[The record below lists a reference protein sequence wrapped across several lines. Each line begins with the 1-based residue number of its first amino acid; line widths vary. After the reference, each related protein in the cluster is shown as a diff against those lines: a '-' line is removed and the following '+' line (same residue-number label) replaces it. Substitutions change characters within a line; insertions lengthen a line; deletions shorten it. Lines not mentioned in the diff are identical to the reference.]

1 MPILLGGS
9 MSRAYMDKSLLISIN
24 NEAIKSNRNRTL
36 KPEKVKELPDSDLFP
51 VMYSMIHNDEEIR
64 CMVVLSENG
73 ENAWVDM
80 PIGMFNKLPRWEE
93 E

>member
-36 KPEKVKELPDSDLFP
+36 KPEKVKELPDSDFFP
-51 VMYSMIHNDEEIR
+51 VMHSMIHNDEEIR
-64 CMVVLSENG
+64 CMVVLSEKG
-73 ENAWVDM
+73 ENAWLDM
-80 PIGMFNKLPRWEE
+80 PIDRFNNLPRWEE